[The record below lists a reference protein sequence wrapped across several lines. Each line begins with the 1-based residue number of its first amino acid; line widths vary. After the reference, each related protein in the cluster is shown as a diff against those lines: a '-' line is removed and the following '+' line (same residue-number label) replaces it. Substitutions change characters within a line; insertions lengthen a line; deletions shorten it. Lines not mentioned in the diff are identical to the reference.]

1 MKNRILLIGL
11 FIVLTK
17 ILDAQTVYLTENE
30 KDIYWQPNT
39 QIDFL
44 DYQSLNKEECINY
57 NEKYGLTMCSSIGI
71 RGVVDIPK
79 KRGKYDK
86 FYIAPVFCKNC
97 SCLLSKDSLSLQ
109 VDRLLFDVAE
119 FCTRNARKEL
129 LEMQKEMNSDNTYSM
144 FFITVKNKWDEKMH
158 SISGTVIREIL
169 IEKKVNAYTSWRK
182 TTDDVLQQTND
193 YATHP
198 VDCYRFIL
206 NEPLEKGYKM
216 AINIMGDMRNKKEEK
231 E

>member
-1 MKNRILLIGL
+1 MKNIILLIGL

-17 ILDAQTVYLTENE
+17 ILDAQTVYPTENE

-39 QIDFL
+39 QIEFS
-44 DYQSLNKEECINY
+44 DYQSLNKEECIKY
-57 NEKYGLTMCSSIGI
+57 NEKYGLTMSSSIGF
-71 RGVVDIPK
+71 RGVVYIPK

-97 SCLLSKDSLSLQ
+97 SCILSEDSLSLQ

-119 FCTRNARKEL
+119 FCARNARKEL
-129 LEMQKEMNSDNTYSM
+129 LEMHKEMNSDNTYTM
-144 FFITVKNKWDEKMH
+144 FFTTVKNKWDEKMR
-158 SISGTVIREIL
+158 SIFGTVIREIL
-169 IEKKVNAYTSWRK
+169 IEKKDSAYTSWRK
-182 TTDDVLQQTND
+182 TIDDVLQQTNN
-193 YATHP
+193 YATQP